1 MASDRSWISRS
12 RYNESRYLTVEYKN
26 GVDDFIKFA
35 CENLRGGSDGLIR
48 CPCGNCKNKHYKDPI
63 AVKLDLYR
71 YGIMQWYTIWTAHG
85 EKMPEENIGTSTRNV
100 GDGDVD
106 MYYDAD
112 DMLRD
117 IGEANR
123 YCEKMDDEPNPA
135 AKEFY
140 KMLHSASEPIYPS
153 NVNYTTFEFVNEL
166 LHFKNK
172 HNCSNNGFDE
182 LLKLIGSVL
191 PDNHKLPQT
200 YYAVKNMLKGLNL
213 GYEKIDACENDCM
226 LFYKENSEKTRCDIC
241 NESRYKEPKDL
252 NKKKIS
258 RKVLRYF
265 PLTPRLQRLFMA
277 GKTAKCMR
285 WHHDRNVV
293 EGELSHPADG
303 DEWKQFDRRF
313 PKFSK
318 EIRNVRL
325 GLSTDGFD
333 PFRDA
338 HARDYTVWPVV
349 VVVYNL
355 PPSMCTKAPYMFMPL
370 LIPGPKDPTKDLH
383 VYLRPLIDE
392 LKDLWQNGVETY
404 DRFSRSN
411 FLMRAALMWTISDFP
426 ALAMLSGWSTKGKLS
441 CPVCMGEVKAKQ
453 LKYGGKV
460 TFYGTSRY
468 FLEPDDPLRRSTR
481 FGSVETRSC
490 TCRHS
495 GIIAKTMC
503 EQIQFPPPG
512 KSSKRKA
519 KDYGV
524 THNWTHYSP
533 FFELPYWETLSLRH
547 NIDIM
552 HTEKNVFDN
561 IFYTILDD
569 KQKSKDNLKSRYDCQ
584 ELRVHRELWIQEDGA
599 KPHAPYVRLVIWL

>member
-1 MASDRSWISRS
+1 
-12 RYNESRYLTVEYKN
+12 
-26 GVDDFIKFA
+26 
-35 CENLRGGSDGLIR
+35 
-48 CPCGNCKNKHYKDPI
+48 
-63 AVKLDLYR
+63 
-71 YGIMQWYTIWTAHG
+71 MQWYTIWTAHG

-200 YYAVKNMLKGLNL
+200 YYA
-213 GYEKIDACENDCM
+213 NDCM
-226 LFYKENSEKTRCDIC
+226 LFYMENSEKTRCDIC

-265 PLTPRLQRLFMA
+265 PLTLRLQRLFMA

-303 DEWKQFDRRF
+303 DEWKQFDHRSEASQF
-313 PKFSK
+313 A
-318 EIRNVRL
+318 E
-325 GLSTDGFD
+325 G
-333 PFRDA
+333 
-338 HARDYTVWPVV
+338 
-349 VVVYNL
+349 
-355 PPSMCTKAPYMFMPL
+355 
-370 LIPGPKDPTKDLH
+370 
-383 VYLRPLIDE
+383 
-392 LKDLWQNGVETY
+392 
-404 DRFSRSN
+404 SREASQD
-411 FLMRAALMWTISDFP
+411 IS
-426 ALAMLSGWSTKGKLS
+426 GHI
-441 CPVCMGEVKAKQ
+441 
-453 LKYGGKV
+453 
-460 TFYGTSRY
+460 
-468 FLEPDDPLRRSTR
+468 
-481 FGSVETRSC
+481 FGMMS
-490 TCRHS
+490 
-495 GIIAKTMC
+495 
-503 EQIQFPPPG
+503 
-512 KSSKRKA
+512 
-519 KDYGV
+519 
-524 THNWTHYSP
+524 
-533 FFELPYWETLSLRH
+533 
-547 NIDIM
+547 
-552 HTEKNVFDN
+552 
-561 IFYTILDD
+561 TILCEVD
-569 KQKSKDNLKSRYDCQ
+569 
-584 ELRVHRELWIQEDGA
+584 EM
-599 KPHAPYVRLVIWL
+599 VRSLPTLLVVIWNFILLVDGLVSQ

>member
-71 YGIMQWYTIWTAHG
+71 YGIMQWYTVWTAHG
-85 EKMPEENIGTSTRNV
+85 EKIPEENIGTSTRNV

-265 PLTPRLQRLFMA
+265 PLTLRLQRLFMA

-303 DEWKQFDRRF
+303 DEWKQFDHRF

-325 GLSTDGFD
+325 GLFK
-333 PFRDA
+333 RD
-338 HARDYTVWPVV
+338 
-349 VVVYNL
+349 
-355 PPSMCTKAPYMFMPL
+355 SKC
-370 LIPGPKDPTKDLH
+370 
-383 VYLRPLIDE
+383 
-392 LKDLWQNGVETY
+392 
-404 DRFSRSN
+404 
-411 FLMRAALMWTISDFP
+411 
-426 ALAMLSGWSTKGKLS
+426 
-441 CPVCMGEVKAKQ
+441 
-453 LKYGGKV
+453 
-460 TFYGTSRY
+460 
-468 FLEPDDPLRRSTR
+468 
-481 FGSVETRSC
+481 ETR
-490 TCRHS
+490 
-495 GIIAKTMC
+495 
-503 EQIQFPPPG
+503 
-512 KSSKRKA
+512 
-519 KDYGV
+519 
-524 THNWTHYSP
+524 P
-533 FFELPYWETLSLRH
+533 FH
-547 NIDIM
+547 
-552 HTEKNVFDN
+552 
-561 IFYTILDD
+561 
-569 KQKSKDNLKSRYDCQ
+569 
-584 ELRVHRELWIQEDGA
+584 
-599 KPHAPYVRLVIWL
+599 